1 MNQRYKNHR
10 LWEELQKKRVLTQ
23 PDQVNRLIKFIED
36 AQGAVQ
42 RTGMDLSPHIQ
53 ALSSKQ
59 AEVEEERARLQ
70 EERAKLEE
78 ERKGLKAERE

>member
-10 LWEELQKKRVLTQ
+10 LWEELQRKRVLTQ

-42 RTGMDLSPHIQ
+42 RTVAAPT
-53 ALSSKQ
+53 ALSKREG
-59 AEVEEERARLQ
+59 AAVAREQTIEHTKEQLY
-70 EERAKLEE
+70 
-78 ERKGLKAERE
+78 

>member
-10 LWEELQKKRVLTQ
+10 LWEELQRKRVLTQ

-42 RTGMDLSPHIQ
+42 RLL
-53 ALSSKQ
+53 ALL
-59 AEVEEERARLQ
+59 RR
-70 EERAKLEE
+70 
-78 ERKGLKAERE
+78 